1 MKIDVTDISPKQS
14 SREGA
19 RIHGLVLHTTEGSDN
34 PTGDADLKQL
44 GSIFHNE
51 EASAHLGVNV
61 HGRFG
66 RYVEDSAKAWA
77 VCEFNSVTLSLEQIA
92 FAAYDKH
99 TWMTHRHDQL
109 HGAAE
114 FLAYGHTHYGVP
126 LEPGQCSGAAITR
139 PGVFQHK
146 DLGIMG
152 SGHSD
157 CGSGYPQGYVT
168 LLAKYFIAH
177 KLHATAQHTERLR
190 KEINNIR
197 RHYGI
202 DIITPVK

>member
-1 MKIDVTDISPKQS
+1 MKVSYTDISPKQS

-19 RIHGLVLHTTEGSDN
+19 RIHGLVLHTTEGGDA
-34 PTGDADLKQL
+34 PDGDADLKTL

-61 HGRFG
+61 RGRFG

-77 VCEFNSVTLSLEQIA
+77 VCNFNSVTLSLEQIGYAA
-92 FAAYDKH
+92 FSKEQ
-99 TWMTHRHDQL
+99 WFKRHDQL

-114 FLAYGHTHYGVP
+114 FLAYGHIHYGVP
-126 LEPGQCSGAAITR
+126 LEPGEVSGSAIIR

-146 DLGIMG
+146 DLGISG
-152 SGHSD
+152 SGHVD
-157 CGSGYPQGYVT
+157 CGSGYPEGYVI

-177 KLHATAQHTERLR
+177 KLHPKAPHTLALAKR
-190 KEINNIR
+190 INGIR
-197 RHYGI
+197 RQHG
-202 DIITPVK
+202 VKLLDL